1 MDYDYDQWFYVM
13 IAQFS
18 RDTIL
23 YCKLLIKAIINI
35 MIQDNITCQQ
45 KAFLHNVIKHIIVI
59 MVYFLFQIYYL
70 MLSYR
75 FTLHTIGKSREYLC
89 NLFLNSIAFEHY
101 NCVLSLT
108 TMIQILLTL
117 IYTYEQ
123 VLSLIQVYRAGGVRK
138 SPCSEIELIPKYV
151 VQLLSALHQIECS
164 NINNNNKFFIADNC
178 PYTYIKKTFK
188 IQTYLYK

>member
-18 RDTIL
+18 SDTIL

-35 MIQDNITCQQ
+35 TIQNNITCQQ
-45 KAFLHNVIKHIIVI
+45 KAFLHNVIKHTNVI
-59 MVYFLFQIYYL
+59 MVNFFFQIYYL

-89 NLFLNSIAFEHY
+89 NLFLSSITSEHY
-101 NCVLSLT
+101 NCVVDL

-117 IYTYEQ
+117 VYEQ
-123 VLSLIQVYRAGGVRK
+123 VLSLIHVYQAGGVRK

-151 VQLLSALHQIECS
+151 VQLLSALRQIECS
-164 NINNNNKFFIADNC
+164 NIMYVYKFLSLVPVVYNMYSMSYVNIVIF
-178 PYTYIKKTFK
+178 
-188 IQTYLYK
+188 

>member
-18 RDTIL
+18 SDTIL

-35 MIQDNITCQQ
+35 TIQNNITCQQ
-45 KAFLHNVIKHIIVI
+45 KAFLHNVIKQTNVI
-59 MVYFLFQIYYL
+59 MVNFFFQIYYL

-89 NLFLNSIAFEHY
+89 NLFLSSIASEHY
-101 NCVLSLT
+101 NCIRQLISAENT
-108 TMIQILLTL
+108 AMIQILLTL
-117 IYTYEQ
+117 VYEQ
-123 VLSLIQVYRAGGVRK
+123 VLSLIHVYQAGGVRK

-151 VQLLSALHQIECS
+151 VQLLSALRQIECS
-164 NINNNNKFFIADNC
+164 NII
-178 PYTYIKKTFK
+178 YI
-188 IQTYLYK
+188 IQKATTKCNVKNIRTAVQLFM